1 MSRYLFICGHDP
13 DAERKVDLHF
23 LARHLVEDKHSVSFF
38 IVGSSL
44 IGYLLGK
51 SSIPP
56 EANQWSIPGHFSKY
70 FWYPLFHPMKVSYPI
85 LRQPLKWLYR
95 FYANLLPSSAFPPHT
110 EYNVILVE
118 SGAGLAL
125 IPLLKERYPQAKFI
139 YSVSDRLARLNVP
152 DIVYDFEKRSL
163 DLFDL
168 IRVPSPL
175 MMEDF
180 GDRRTVR
187 YIPHGIDRALFD
199 TNFPSP
205 YITPK
210 NAISIGDS
218 LFDAEAIQTLALAY
232 PDWSFHLFG
241 DQAKLDKKISNVIEH
256 GETRFEDIIPFIQHA
271 DVGLALY
278 RDAPLADY
286 ISHSSLRMI
295 QYSYCRLPIVT
306 PHFSAHDRTHTFG
319 YEIGNLQE
327 LRSAFDQAMMFDRS
341 KITRDNISDW
351 EDIANNIL
359 KDLG

>member
-23 LARHLVEDKHSVSFF
+23 LARHLVEDKHSVSFI

-56 EANQWSIPGHFSKY
+56 EANQWSKPGHFSKY
-70 FWYPLFHPMKVSYPI
+70 FWYPLFHPMKVSHPL
-85 LRQPLKWLYR
+85 LRHIFKWLCR
-95 FYANLLPSSAFPPHT
+95 FYANFLPSSAFPPHT
-110 EYNVILVE
+110 EYDEIMVE

-125 IPLLKERYPQAKFI
+125 IPLLKARYPRTRFI

-152 DIVYDFEKRSL
+152 ESVYNYESEAL
-163 DLFDL
+163 DCFDL

-175 MMEDF
+175 MMNDF

-187 YIPHGIDRALFD
+187 FIPHGIDCALFD
-199 TNFPSP
+199 TVFPSP

-210 NAISIGDS
+210 NAISIGVS

-241 DQAKLDKKISNVIEH
+241 DQAKLDKKIPNVIEH

-278 RDAPLADY
+278 CDAPLADY

-306 PHFSAHDRTHTFG
+306 AHFSARDRAHAFG

-327 LRSAFDQAMMFDRS
+327 LRNAFDQAKMFDRS
-341 KITRDNISDW
+341 TITRDNISDW
-351 EDIANNIL
+351 KDIADTIFT
-359 KDLG
+359 DSH